1 MGSFKDT
8 PRLPIIDLS
17 LFDAGD
23 PWRDHV
29 AAQVDWAASTFG
41 FFYIVGHGVDLA
53 LGETLTELSR
63 RFFAQD
69 AAQKMAI
76 HMSRAGRAWRGY
88 FPVGGELTSGR
99 PDRKEGLYFGSEH
112 ADEDARVRARTPLH
126 GRNQFPPLPGFAEAV
141 HDYMAALASLG
152 HKLMTT
158 IARGLGLAD
167 SYFVDRLTG
176 DPTLLFRIF
185 NYPAALPGEEGAGQ
199 WGVGAHSDYGLLT
212 ILKQD
217 GVGGLQLRFGEQWLD
232 VPDVPGSFVCNIG
245 DMLERLTN
253 GRYVSALHRVR
264 NSASRDRIS
273 MPFFFD
279 PGFDAVLEP
288 IAGIRPPAPRENLI
302 ERWDGID
309 LRQVRGVYG
318 DYLLGKVSKVFPELP
333 REDAGLA
340 AGGSAHPSATS

>member
-1 MGSFKDT
+1 MSKSFYRRGEGRSYDRRMAPFIES
-8 PRLPIIDLS
+8 PRLPVIDLS

-41 FFYIVGHGVDLA
+41 FFYIVGHGIDAA
-53 LGETLTELSR
+53 LTDGLMELSR
-63 RFFAQD
+63 RFFAQEL
-69 AAQKMAI
+69 AAKQAI

-112 ADEDARVRARTPLH
+112 ADEDARVRANTPLH
-126 GRNQFPPLPGFAEAV
+126 GHNQFPSLPGFAKNV
-141 HDYMAALASLG
+141 HDYMAALTGLG

-167 SYFVDRLTG
+167 SYFVDRFTG
-176 DPTLLFRIF
+176 DPTILFRIF
-185 NYPAALPGEEGAGQ
+185 NYPATRDASE

-217 GVGGLQLRFGEQWLD
+217 AVGGLQLRYGETWVD

-253 GRYVSALHRVR
+253 GRYVSALHRVK

-279 PGFDAVLEP
+279 PGFDAVLESIP
-288 IAGIRPPAPRENLI
+288 GIRPPAPRENLFA
-302 ERWDGID
+302 RWDGID
-309 LRQVRGVYG
+309 LRDVHGTYG
-318 DYLLGKVSKVFPELP
+318 EYLLGKVAKVFPDLG
-333 REDAGLA
+333 RTHIG
-340 AGGSAHPSATS
+340 